1 LMRASFDPLCVAGY
15 LLWMSGSV
23 PLV

>member
-1 LMRASFDPLCVAGY
+1 MRASFGPLCVAGY

>member
-1 LMRASFDPLCVAGY
+1 MRASFDPLCVAGY